1 MRVNMINMVKALI
14 LADRSLADSDVDL
27 TWHVWARQLKMLKP
41 SKNIEKLSARELLQV
56 WKSKTIASPYNIS
69 RSRRKCQE
77 LFPET
82 RGKVYEK
89 RLAPQSEIKR
99 DVKRAANI
107 PNRGTPEGDSYIS
120 SKGLKVQKRL

>member
-1 MRVNMINMVKALI
+1 MRVNMVNMVKALI

-41 SKNIEKLSARELLQV
+41 SKNIEKLNARELLQI
-56 WKSKTIASPYNIS
+56 WKTKSIASPYNIS

-77 LFPET
+77 LYPET

-89 RLAPQSEIKR
+89 RQAHQSEVKR

-107 PNRGTPEGDSYIS
+107 PDRGASEGNSYIS
-120 SKGLKVQKRL
+120 SKGLKV